1 MTEFGFSIFLEQRRH
16 TLAPLVQ
23 VGKKC
28 PFARVQTHLTA
39 CDQASYNWEEAA

>member
-28 PFARVQTHLTA
+28 PFAGAQTHLMA
-39 CDQASYNWEEAA
+39 CDQVSYNCGEAA